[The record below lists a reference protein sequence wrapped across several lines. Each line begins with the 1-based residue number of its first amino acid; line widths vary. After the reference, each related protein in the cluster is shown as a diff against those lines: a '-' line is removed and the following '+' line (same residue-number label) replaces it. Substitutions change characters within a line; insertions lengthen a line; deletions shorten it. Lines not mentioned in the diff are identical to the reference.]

1 MPLDIMVDLET
12 LGTRGDTAFL
22 SIGAVA
28 FDPFSGSVPKSGPLT
43 FYRNVDAQSCIDLD
57 LRVDGSTIM
66 WWFTKDDAARKA
78 LSDPKPEPVG
88 QVLAAFSS
96 WYKSHVTRYKSS
108 VWSHGATFDIPIISE
123 AYSRIGH
130 KAPWEFWDCNDTRT
144 VFRLAGAKLPN
155 ADTRG
160 GGHNAL
166 NDSIAQAE
174 HLQRCISMLKGAAPS
189 IAAQSASLEH
199 DRREESVGPAEE
211 INF

>member
-1 MPLDIMVDLET
+1 MVDLET

-22 SIGAVA
+22 SLGAVA
-28 FDPFSGSVPKSGPLT
+28 FDPFGKTVAKSGAQT
-43 FYRNVDAQSCIDLD
+43 FYRNVDAQSCIDAG

-66 WWFTKDDAARKA
+66 WWFTKEDEARKA
-78 LSDPKPEPVG
+78 LSDPKPEPLG

-96 WYKSHVTRYKSS
+96 WYKSHAVRYKTA

-123 AYSRIGH
+123 AYARIGH

-144 VFRLAGAKLPN
+144 IFRLAGVKLPN

-160 GGHNAL
+160 GGHNSL

-174 HLQRCISMLKGAAPS
+174 HLQRCIAMLKGGPSATAA
-189 IAAQSASLEH
+189 SAEQEQE
-199 DRREESVGPAEE
+199 RREEQGPAEE
-211 INF
+211 IEL

>member
-22 SIGAVA
+22 SLGAVA
-28 FDPFSGSVPKSGPLT
+28 FDPFGKSVAKSGPQT
-43 FYRNVDAQSCIDLD
+43 FYRNVDAQSCIDLG
-57 LRVDGSTIM
+57 LRVDGSTVM
-66 WWFTKDDAARKA
+66 WWFTKEDSARRA
-78 LSDPKPEPVG
+78 LADPKPEPIG
-88 QVLAAFSS
+88 QVLAAFGS
-96 WYKSHVTRYKSS
+96 WYRSHAVRYKTC

-123 AYSRIGH
+123 AYARLGH

-160 GGHNAL
+160 GGHNSL

-174 HLQRCISMLKGAAPS
+174 HLQMCIAMIKGASPS
-189 IAAQSASLEH
+189 TANQSSELEQA
-199 DRREESVGPAEE
+199 RRDGPAAPVEE
-211 INF
+211 IEL